1 MLLEGRSSHVHKTKI
16 LIIDDSAM
24 MRSALRKFLEDEQ
37 FTVCG
42 EAEDGLIGIEKAKEL
57 SPDLIFLD
65 FSMPG
70 MNGAAAAPILKR
82 ALPKVPI
89 ILFTMHDQYVAKIL
103 AASHSVDRVLPK
115 PSDLSQI
122 LNCIRSLLPLTYAV
136 VCVASSIATYL
147 SS

>member
-1 MLLEGRSSHVHKTKI
+1 
-16 LIIDDSAM
+16 M

-70 MNGAAAAPILKR
+70 MNGAEVAPILKR

-89 ILFTMHDQYVAKIL
+89 ILFTMHEQYIGRTL

-115 PSDLSQI
+115 PADLSEI
-122 LNCIRSLLPLTYAV
+122 LNCIRSLLPLTSAV
-136 VCVASSIATYL
+136 VCVASGIASYL
-147 SS
+147 LS